1 RPRVLPRLRFA
12 HGVSAAT
19 IVLIF
24 LAMHLVNYLTGL
36 WSELCRARAPLLE
49 PFPARELLQQQRLE
63 LLEPLAVAAHLL
75 AGQPI
80 IIGRTHARVELRLLA
95 LQCLDLLREGC
106 ELALLVIAQAYSS
119 LGGCCVGRTPPC
131 GPRRRHLPSRIRAA
145 GCRRRPLL

>member
-1 RPRVLPRLRFA
+1 LLICPAFA
-12 HGVSAAT
+12 
-19 IVLIF
+19 
-24 LAMHLVNYLTGL
+24 LVNYLT
-36 WSELCRARAPLLE
+36 ELGIELSRARAPPPE

-63 LLEPLAVAAHLL
+63 LLEPLAVAAPLL

-119 LGGCCVGRTPPC
+119 LRGRYAGRKPPPPPPPC
-131 GPRRRHLPSRIRAA
+131 QPPPPEPRA
-145 GCRRRPLL
+145 